1 MKTIYRFTTEVTF
14 DTSDLYH
21 SELRKIFSQTGVSW
35 QIEES
40 WEGKATFRVLILA
53 TKSEAEYIKDR
64 VESTLGLTLKE
75 LSECTK

>member
-14 DTSDLYH
+14 DASDLYH

-40 WEGKATFRVLILA
+40 WDGQCKFRVLILA
-53 TKSEAEYIKDR
+53 TKQDAEYIKGQIER
-64 VESTLGLTLKE
+64 TLGLEIKE
-75 LSECTK
+75 LTDE